1 MPPNGATTLTGV
13 GSALAGNVA
22 ANTQTN
28 GSIAT
33 LSLLFAP
40 GDRPTAQ
47 AVRAAIEGP
56 PLNAEKASNAVGACV
71 SFSPESDEGWVE
83 LLASGLTFDLSG
95 LAPAS
100 PKRVARSDHRFGL
113 PGELDET
120 ALDALLLIPGHHL
133 SGAGAMLPV
142 IRIMVGLAARLTK
155 VLPVRGVC
163 WHPAGSC
170 MEPGYFA
177 RVVDAWLGGGAFPS
191 LGLTA
196 FVPGEQGRLRSVGLD
211 FFIGQELDVAA
222 RAGESRA
229 DTTKLA
235 MRIAD
240 QLVASGRVE
249 RTETLTGP
257 DGESLRVEPDRDRRV
272 VRVLRGE
279 S

>member
-1 MPPNGATTLTGV
+1 MPPNNATTLSGV

-47 AVRAAIEGP
+47 AVRTAIETP
-56 PLNAEKASNAVGACV
+56 AESPAPNSVAARV
-71 SFSPESDEGWVE
+71 SFTPESDDGWLE

-100 PKRVARSDHRFGL
+100 SKRVARSDHRFGL

-120 ALDALLLIPGHHL
+120 ALDALLLMPGHHIA
-133 SGAGAMLPV
+133 GAGAMLPV
-142 IRIMVGLAARLTK
+142 IRIMVGLAARLARS
-155 VLPVRGVC
+155 LPVKGVC

-177 RVVDAWLGGGAFPS
+177 RVVDAWLAGGAFPS
-191 LGLTA
+191 LGLAA
-196 FVPGEQGRLRSVGLD
+196 FVPRGDGGLRSVGLD

-222 RAGESRA
+222 RAGESRV
-229 DTTKLA
+229 DTTRLA

-240 QLVASGRVE
+240 QLVASGRLE
-249 RTETLTGP
+249 RTETFTGP
-257 DGESLRVEPDRDRRV
+257 DGEVLRAEPDRDRRL